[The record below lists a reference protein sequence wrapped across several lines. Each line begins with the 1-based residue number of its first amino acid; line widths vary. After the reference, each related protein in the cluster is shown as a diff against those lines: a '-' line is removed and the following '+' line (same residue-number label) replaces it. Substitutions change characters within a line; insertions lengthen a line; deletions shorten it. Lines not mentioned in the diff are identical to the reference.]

1 MFEDSGGSR
10 PGTEDPIFGEG
21 TRDGCLVGVKRLGRD
36 VVHYAFD
43 RSLPPA
49 LHVSPG
55 ESFWVETND
64 AHRGTVTDETVVY
77 ASLEDVLAR
86 LGGAN
91 PLSGPIAVDG
101 ARAGDCLVISIE
113 EIVPAP
119 RRLAGYTCSTPRV
132 HPDLVPQTVICH
144 VDGDDVLLP
153 TARGPVRLPMRPMI
167 GTLGVAPAGEPRP
180 SFGQGIDILGNVDL
194 PALTTGATVVLQSR
208 VDHGLLFIGDAHLA
222 QGDAEIH
229 RAAIEA
235 EANIRLSV
243 RIEAPEEVGFTGL
256 PQLNGPASWGSVATG
271 PDHLEVLV
279 GQGYDDLALRI
290 VERARLTLAD
300 AYRLLGSAGRV
311 TVGQIVPPLA
321 SVLVWLP
328 TSVLETG

>member
-1 MFEDSGGSR
+1 
-10 PGTEDPIFGEG
+10 
-21 TRDGCLVGVKRLGRD
+21 VKRLRRD

-43 RSLPPA
+43 RSLAPA

-64 AHRGTVTDETVVY
+64 AHRGTITDETVVY
-77 ASLEDVLAR
+77 TSLEDAVAR
-86 LGGAN
+86 VGGVN
-91 PLSGPIAVDG
+91 PVTGPIAVDG

-119 RRLAGYTCSTPRV
+119 RRHAGYTCSTSRV
-132 HPDLVPQTVICH
+132 HPDLVPETVICPIE
-144 VDGDDVLLP
+144 GDDVLLP
-153 TARGPVRLPMRPMI
+153 TVRGLVRMPMRPMI

-180 SFGQGIDILGNVDL
+180 SFGQGVDILGNVDL
-194 PALTTGATVVLQSR
+194 PALTTGATVTLQSR

-235 EANIRLSV
+235 EADIRLTV
-243 RIEAPEEVGFTGL
+243 RLETPEEAGFTGL

-271 PDHLEVLV
+271 PQHLEDLV
-279 GQGYDDLALRI
+279 RDGFDDLARRLVR
-290 VERARLTLAD
+290 RSRLTLGD

-311 TVGQIVPPLA
+311 TIGQIVPPLA

-328 TSVLETG
+328 TSALPTGEIAHP